1 MAPPALQ
8 RQVLL
13 PALIVTSAGLASL
26 ALGLLYLQHRFPH
39 EDAYI
44 LFRYARNLAEGHGIA
59 FNPGGPPAEGATD
72 FLWMVTLAALNALG
86 LDVAVAAVAAN
97 ALGAALCAGLLLSA
111 VPLRELEP
119 RRHWHLMLAPS
130 VLLVTAAATAAYVG
144 FSSMFYGGV
153 ALLTYRLFTAR
164 SERVRLLVPVAGLL
178 LALVR
183 PDGVVIGV
191 GLTLLALGR
200 APRGQRGRFMRVM
213 GACALGGVVYF
224 VWRATYF
231 GELLP
236 LPLYV
241 KSHAPSPLPGLG
253 ENFAWLC
260 QLAAPLIV
268 FLAAALLFLS
278 RDGLA
283 EVNPYLLGLAPFALH
298 IALLSLGVPSQNIA
312 MRFQAPALL
321 ALLLVLQ
328 LLLAGPT
335 SAPGGGPSRL
345 AFLVALVCACLP
357 QFWLLRE
364 TLVRAPFDPYMDRFS
379 FELGRRLDRD
389 TVVVVTEAGRLP
401 FWTQAHVVD
410 LVGLNTRETA
420 RKPPTLASLRE
431 LNPDLVMF
439 HHDWTLDVS
448 GVRSGPGQ
456 DVVAVTEPLR
466 ELVLPQFR
474 PLLTASGKSY
484 DELAIDHVKLAPL
497 VATEFLSQMREAYDI
512 YLVRYLRGYA
522 HVYGIKKE
530 LARREDVPRL
540 LQEAHERGPSS
551 YFALLRSAPPPPQP

>member
-1 MAPPALQ
+1 MHWGPRSARPSSSVPCLSTRLHLLLAPG
-8 RQVLL
+8 VLL
-13 PALIVTSAGLASL
+13 
-26 ALGLLYLQHRFPH
+26 
-39 EDAYI
+39 
-44 LFRYARNLAEGHGIA
+44 
-59 FNPGGPPAEGATD
+59 
-72 FLWMVTLAALNALG
+72 M
-86 LDVAVAAVAAN
+86 
-97 ALGAALCAGLLLSA
+97 
-111 VPLRELEP
+111 
-119 RRHWHLMLAPS
+119 
-130 VLLVTAAATAAYVG
+130 TAAATAAYVG

-153 ALLTYRLFTAR
+153 ALLAYRLFTAS
-164 SERVRLLVPVAGLL
+164 SERVRLLVPAVGLM

-183 PDGVVIGV
+183 PDGVIIGV
-191 GLTLLALGR
+191 GLTLLALTR
-200 APRGQRGRFMRVM
+200 AAPGQRGRYLLVM
-213 GACALGGVVYF
+213 GACALAGGVYF

-253 ENFAWLC
+253 ENLAWLS
-260 QLAAPLIV
+260 QLAAPLLV
-268 FLAAALLFLS
+268 FLAASLIFID
-278 RDGLA
+278 RQKLA
-283 EVNPYLLGLAPFALH
+283 SANPYLLGLAPFALH
-298 IALLSLGVPSQNIA
+298 IALLSLGVPTQNVA

-321 ALLLVLQ
+321 ALLLVIQ

-335 SAPGGGPSRL
+335 SAPGGGHTRL

-357 QFWLLRE
+357 QVWLLRE

-389 TVVVVTEAGRLP
+389 TVVALTEAGRLP
-401 FWTQAHVVD
+401 FWTQAQVVD

-420 RKPPTLASLRE
+420 RRPPTPASLRE
-431 LNPDLVMF
+431 LDPDIIMF

-448 GVRSGPGQ
+448 RLPGHPEG
-456 DVVAVTEPLR
+456 DVIPVTVPLR

-474 PLLTASGKSY
+474 SLLGASGQSY
-484 DELAIDHVKLAPL
+484 DELPVDHVKMAPL
-497 VATEFLSQMREAYDI
+497 VAAEFLSQMREAYDI

-530 LARREDVPRL
+530 LAQREEIPRL

-551 YFALLRSAPPPPQP
+551 YFELLGSAP

>member
-13 PALIVTSAGLASL
+13 PALVVTSVGLASL
-26 ALGLLYLQHRFPH
+26 ALGLNYLQHRFPH

-44 LFRYARNLAEGHGIA
+44 LFRYARNLADGYGIA

-86 LDVAVAAVAAN
+86 LDVAVAAVVAN
-97 ALGAALCAGLLLSA
+97 ALGAALCTGLLLSA

-119 RRHWHLMLAPS
+119 RRHWHLLLAPG

-164 SERVRLLVPVAGLL
+164 SERVRRLVPVAGLL

-191 GLTLLALGR
+191 GMTLLALVR
-200 APRGQRGRFMRVM
+200 APPGQRGRFVRVM
-213 GACALGGVVYF
+213 GVCALVGAGYF

-253 ENFAWLC
+253 ENLAWLC
-260 QLAAPLIV
+260 QLAAPLVV
-268 FLAAALLFLS
+268 FLAATLLFLS
-278 RDGLA
+278 REGLTD
-283 EVNPYLLGLAPFALH
+283 VRPYLLGLAPFALH
-298 IALLSLGVPSQNIA
+298 VALLSLGVPSQNIA

-321 ALLLVLQ
+321 ALLLALQ

-335 SAPGGGPSRL
+335 SAPGGGSARV

-357 QFWLLRE
+357 QVWLLRD

-379 FELGRRLDRD
+379 FALGRRLDRG
-389 TVVVVTEAGRLP
+389 TVVALTEAGRLP
-401 FWTQAHVVD
+401 FWTEAQVVD

-420 RKPPTLASLRE
+420 RKPPTADFLRE
-431 LNPDLVMF
+431 LAPDLVMF

-456 DVVAVTEPLR
+456 DVVAVTGPLR
-466 ELVLPQFR
+466 DLVLPQYR

-484 DELAIDHVKLAPL
+484 DELAVDHVKLAPL
-497 VATEFLSQMREAYDI
+497 VATEFLSQMREAYDV

-522 HVYGIKKE
+522 HVYGVKKG
-530 LARREDVPRL
+530 LARREDIPRL

-551 YFALLRSAPPPPQP
+551 YFALSRSAPPPPQP